1 MRIRIKLSLMVGIIA
16 ALVVTILSVITLN
29 RVGDLQTAVS
39 TDNLRSIAGQTATDI
54 QRRYEE
60 YLEAARTVAQI
71 MGSYAMIDPAE
82 RRSRYDDIMYG
93 LVVANTHFVGIYSLW
108 LPNALDDMDD
118 FYAGSQ
124 GTDAS
129 GQYISWY
136 TRVSG
141 TIECRAYLG
150 YQQVLAT
157 LSNKETVENPYVMEV
172 AGKNAYVVN
181 VTAPVVGSDGKVV
194 GIVGIN
200 VDMSVF
206 QPVVAAI
213 KPFETGRAILISNNG
228 TIMAHYDPS
237 LVGSNFQQASLA
249 TLGADGVRQVLN
261 TISTGQPALFS
272 YGDQYIVSY
281 PFYVGKSTTP
291 LSVLA
296 SVPQGTILAQLNQMI
311 QYAAMIAFVCII
323 FSIIVGFI
331 VAGTIVK
338 PIIAVSSMLKDIS
351 EGEGDLTKRITIN
364 SKDEIGDMAH
374 YFNLTIDKIKVLIVV
389 IKEQSAS
396 LLNIGT
402 ELSTNMNET
411 AAAMNQITAN
421 IQNINDQVVNQSGS
435 VSTTSST
442 MKQISDNIGEL
453 NEHIENQS
461 SNISQS
467 SSAIEEMIA
476 NISSVTRTLV
486 QNVEN
491 VKHLASASELGR
503 TSLEEV
509 STDIQGIAKE
519 SEGLLEITAVMEN
532 IASQTN
538 LLSMNAAIEAAHAG
552 ESGKG
557 FAVVADEIRKLA
569 ESSGEQS
576 KTIAEV
582 LKKIKTSIDKIMKST
597 DAVLERFEAIDS
609 GVKVVSR
616 QEENIRSAMEEQQ
629 NGGQQVLDVISRL
642 NDITQRVR
650 NSSAQMRTGSKKI
663 IGESENLGSLTSE
676 VSNGVTEISKG
687 ADQVNVAVNQVSTL
701 SSANKDHI
709 DTLVSEISK
718 FKVE

>member
-1 MRIRIKLSLMVGIIA
+1 MVGIIA
-16 ALVVTILSVITLN
+16 AVVVAILSIITLS
-29 RVGDLQTAVS
+29 RSSALQTAGA
-39 TDNLRSIAGQTATDI
+39 TDNLKSIAGQTAIDI
-54 QRRYEE
+54 QRRYEQ
-60 YLEAARTVAQI
+60 YLDAARTISQI

-93 LVVANTHFVGIYSLW
+93 LVVANPHFIGIYSLC

-118 FYAGSQ
+118 FYADSQ
-124 GTDAS
+124 GTDSS

-136 TRVSG
+136 TRISG
-141 TIECRAYLG
+141 TIECRAYTD
-150 YQQVLAT
+150 YKQVLAN
-157 LSNKETVENPYVMEV
+157 LSNKETVGNPFTMTV
-172 AGKNAYVVN
+172 AGKETWVVD
-181 VTAPVVGSDGKVV
+181 VTAPVVGSDGRTI
-194 GIVGIN
+194 GIVGVNI
-200 VDMSVF
+200 DMAVF

-213 KPFETGRAILISNNG
+213 KPFETGRAILSSNNG
-228 TIMAHYDPS
+228 TVMAHYNPS
-237 LVGSNFQQASLA
+237 LVGTNFQQSSVAV
-249 TLGADGVRQVLN
+249 LGQNGVRQVLN
-261 TISTGQPALFS
+261 SIISGGSVLFANQ
-272 YGDQYIVSY
+272 GQYIVSY
-281 PFYVGKSTTP
+281 PFYVGDSATALTI
-291 LSVLA
+291 LA
-296 SVPQGTILAQLNQMI
+296 SVPQNTVLAQVSQMI
-311 QYAAMIAFVCII
+311 QFAIVIAII
-323 FSIIVGFI
+323 AIILSAIVSFI
-331 VAGTIVK
+331 VAGSIVK
-338 PIIAVSSMLKDIS
+338 PIIAVGSMLKDIS
-351 EGEGDLTKRITIN
+351 EGEGDLTKRITIQ

-374 YFNLTIDKIKVLIVV
+374 YFNLTIDKIKALIVI
-389 IKEQSAS
+389 IKEQSG
-396 LLNIGT
+396 LLSNIGT

-421 IQNINDQVVNQSGS
+421 IQNINDQVVNQSAS

-442 MKQISDNIGEL
+442 MKQITDNIGEL

-476 NISSVTRTLV
+476 NISSVTQTLV

-491 VKHLASASELGR
+491 VKHLASASELGH

-509 STDIQGIAKE
+509 STDIQEIAKE

-576 KTIAEV
+576 KTIAGV
-582 LKKIKTSIDKIMKST
+582 LKKIKSSIDKIMKST
-597 DAVLERFEAIDS
+597 DAVLDRFEVIDS
-609 GVKVVSR
+609 GVKLVSR

-642 NDITQRVR
+642 NDLTQRVR
-650 NSSAQMRTGSKKI
+650 NSSTQMRTGSKKI
-663 IGESENLGSLTSE
+663 ITESESLGALTSE

-687 ADQVNVAVNQVSTL
+687 ADQVNIAVNQVSTL
-701 SSANKDHI
+701 SSDNKEHI

>member
-1 MRIRIKLSLMVGIIA
+1 MKIRIKLSLMVGIIA
-16 ALVVTILSVITLN
+16 ALVVAILSVITLS
-29 RVGDLQTAVS
+29 RSGALQTAGA
-39 TDNLRSIAGQTATDI
+39 TDNLMSIAGQTATDI
-54 QRRYEE
+54 QRRYEH
-60 YLEAARTVAQI
+60 YLESARTVAQI
-71 MGSYAMIDPAE
+71 MGSYAMVDPAE

-118 FYAGSQ
+118 FYADPS
-124 GTDAS
+124 TNPT

-136 TRVSG
+136 TRASG
-141 TIECRAYLG
+141 TIEGRTYPD
-150 YQQVLAT
+150 YKQVLAN
-157 LSNKETVENPYVMEV
+157 LSNKETVEDPYTMQV
-172 AGKNAYVVN
+172 AGKTAYVVN
-181 VTAPVVGSDGKVV
+181 VTVPVASADGKVV
-194 GIVGIN
+194 GVVGVN

-213 KPFETGRAILISNNG
+213 KPFETGRAVLVSNDG
-228 TIMAHYDPS
+228 TVMAHYAPS
-237 LVGSNFQQASLA
+237 LIGSNIQQTSIG
-249 TLGADGVRQVLN
+249 TLGTDGIRQVM
-261 TISTGQPALFS
+261 TSISSGKSSLFE
-272 YGDQYIVSY
+272 YAGEYIVSY
-281 PFYVGKSTTP
+281 PFYVGDSTTA
-291 LSVLA
+291 LTVLA
-296 SVPQGTILAQLNQMI
+296 SVPQDTVLAQVSQMSQFAI
-311 QYAAMIAFVCII
+311 VIAVVAT
-323 FSIIVGFI
+323 IVSVLIGFI

-338 PIIAVSSMLKDIS
+338 PIIAVGSMLKDIS
-351 EGEGDLTKRITIN
+351 EGEGDLTKRITIH

-374 YFNLTIDKIKVLIVV
+374 YFNLTIDKIKALIVI
-389 IKEQSAS
+389 IKEQSGS

-421 IQNINDQVVNQSGS
+421 IQNINEQVVNQSGS

-442 MKQISDNIGEL
+442 MKQISTNIGEL

-476 NISSVTRTLV
+476 NIGSVTQTLI

-509 STDIQGIAKE
+509 SADIQGIAKE

-576 KTIAEV
+576 KTIAGV

-609 GVKVVSR
+609 GVKLVSR

-629 NGGQQVLDVISRL
+629 NGGQQVLDVIARL

-650 NSSAQMRTGSKKI
+650 NSSTQMRSGSKKI

-701 SSANKDHI
+701 SSANKEHI

>member
-1 MRIRIKLSLMVGIIA
+1 MKIRIKLSLMVSIIV
-16 ALVVTILSVITLN
+16 ALVVTILSVITLS
-29 RVGDLQTAVS
+29 RSATLQTVTA
-39 TDNLRSIAGQTATDI
+39 TDNLMSIAGQTAVDI
-54 QRRYEE
+54 QRRYEQ
-60 YLEAARTVAQI
+60 YMEAARTVAQI
-71 MGSYAMIDPAE
+71 MGSYTMIDPSE

-93 LVVANTHFVGIYSLW
+93 LVVANEHFTGIYSLW
-108 LPNALDDMDD
+108 LPNALDEMDD
-118 FYAGSQ
+118 FYADPAAGV
-124 GTDAS
+124 S

-136 TRVSG
+136 TRASG
-141 TIECRAYLG
+141 TIQGGIYPD
-150 YQQVLAT
+150 YQRVLAS
-157 LSNKETVENPYVMEV
+157 LSNKEIVGNPYTMTV
-172 AGKNAYVVN
+172 AGRNAYVVD
-181 VTAPVVGSDGKVV
+181 VITPVIGTDGRVVGV
-194 GIVGIN
+194 VGIN

-213 KPFETGRAILISNNG
+213 RPFDTGRAVLFSNDG
-228 TIMAHYDPS
+228 TIMAHYNPS
-237 LVGSNFQQASLA
+237 AVGSNFQQVSVEN
-249 TLGADGVRQVLN
+249 LGENGVRQVLN
-261 TISTGQPALFS
+261 SLSTGKSSLFN
-272 YGDQYIVSY
+272 YKEQYIVNY
-281 PFYVGKSTTP
+281 PFYVGDSTTA
-291 LSVLA
+291 LSILA
-296 SVPQGTILAQLNQMI
+296 SVPQDTILAQVSQMTQFAI
-311 QYAAMIAFVCII
+311 LIAIVATIASVII
-323 FSIIVGFI
+323 GFL

-338 PIIAVSSMLKDIS
+338 PIIAVGSMLKDIS
-351 EGEGDLTKRITIN
+351 EGEGDLTKRITIH

-374 YFNLTIDKIKVLIVV
+374 YFNLTIDKIKALIVI
-389 IKEQSAS
+389 IKEQSVS
-396 LLNIGT
+396 LVNIGT

-435 VSTTSST
+435 VSATSST
-442 MKQISDNIGEL
+442 MKQITSNIGEL

-476 NISSVTRTLV
+476 NIGSVTHTLI

-576 KTIAEV
+576 NTIAGV

-609 GVKVVSR
+609 GVKLVSR

-629 NGGQQVLDVISRL
+629 NGGQQILDVIARL
-642 NDITQRVR
+642 NDITQQVR
-650 NSSAQMRTGSKKI
+650 NSSTEMRSGSTKI
-663 IGESENLGSLTSE
+663 ISESENLGSLTSE

-701 SSANKDHI
+701 SSANKEHI

>member
-1 MRIRIKLSLMVGIIA
+1 MKIRVKLSLMVGIIA
-16 ALVVTILSVITLN
+16 MLVVVILSSITLN
-29 RVGDLQTAVS
+29 RSSKLQTEAA
-39 TDNLRSIAGQTATDI
+39 TDNLMSIAGQTATDI
-54 QRRYEE
+54 QRRYEQ
-60 YLEAARTVAQI
+60 YIEAARTVAQI

-93 LVVANTHFVGIYSLW
+93 LIVANEHFIGIYSLW
-108 LPNALDDMDD
+108 LPNALDEMDD
-118 FYAGSQ
+118 FYADPQ
-124 GTDAS
+124 GENTS

-141 TIECRAYLG
+141 NIEGRVYSN
-150 YQQVLAT
+150 YRQVLAN
-157 LSNKETVENPYVMEV
+157 LSNKETVGNPYTMVV
-172 AGKNAYVVN
+172 GGKNAYIVDVS
-181 VTAPVVGSDGKVV
+181 VPVVGTDGKVV
-194 GIVGIN
+194 GVVGIN

-206 QPVVAAI
+206 QPAVAAI
-213 KPFETGRAILISNNG
+213 KPFETGNAILISNDG
-228 TIMAHYDPS
+228 TVMAHYDPA
-237 LVGSNFQQASLA
+237 LIGSNFQQTSLA
-249 TLGADGVRQVLN
+249 TLEANGVRQVLN
-261 TISTGQPALFS
+261 SISSGKPLLLNN
-272 YGDQYIVSY
+272 GNRYIVSY
-281 PFYVGKSTTP
+281 PFYVGDSATA
-291 LSVLA
+291 LSIMA
-296 SVPQGTILAQLNQMI
+296 SVPQDTVLAQVNAMI
-311 QYAAMIAFVCII
+311 Q
-323 FSIIVGFI
+323 FSIILAIVATIASVIVGFM

-338 PIIAVSSMLKDIS
+338 PIIEVGSMLKDIS
-351 EGEGDLTKRITIN
+351 EGEGDLTKRITIH

-374 YFNLTIDKIKVLIVV
+374 YFNLTIDKIKALVV
-389 IKEQSAS
+389 IIKEQSGS
-396 LLNIGT
+396 LLHIGT

-442 MKQISDNIGEL
+442 MKQITNNIGEL

-476 NISSVTRTLV
+476 NINSVTQTLIK
-486 QNVEN
+486 NVEN

-509 STDIQGIAKE
+509 STDIQEIAKE

-576 KTIAEV
+576 KTIAGV

-609 GVKVVSR
+609 GVKVVTR

-629 NGGQQVLDVISRL
+629 NGGQQVLDVIARL

-650 NSSAQMRTGSKKI
+650 DSSTQMRSGSKKI
-663 IGESENLGSLTSE
+663 IGESENLGSLTAE

-687 ADQVNVAVNQVSTL
+687 ADQVNVAVNEVSTL
-701 SSANKDHI
+701 SNANKEHI
-709 DTLVSEISK
+709 DTLVNEISK

>member
-1 MRIRIKLSLMVGIIA
+1 MKIRIKLSLMVGVIA

-29 RVGDLQTAVS
+29 RFGAVQTDSA
-39 TDNLRSIAGQTATDI
+39 TDNLTSIAGQTATDI
-54 QRRYEE
+54 QRRYEQ

-82 RRSRYDDIMYG
+82 RRSRYDDILYG
-93 LVVANTHFVGIYSLW
+93 LIVANDHFTGIYSLW
-108 LPNALDDMDD
+108 LPNALDEHDD
-118 FYAGSQ
+118 FYADPS
-124 GTDAS
+124 TNPT
-129 GQYISWY
+129 GQYLSWY
-136 TRVSG
+136 TRSSG
-141 TIECRAYLG
+141 SIEGRVYSN
-150 YQQVLAT
+150 YQQVLAN
-157 LSNKETVENPYVMEV
+157 LSNKETVGNPYTMVV
-172 AGKNAYVVN
+172 AGKDAYIVN
-181 VTAPVVGSDGKVV
+181 VTVPVIGTDSKVV
-194 GIVGIN
+194 GVVGIN

-206 QPVVAAI
+206 QPVVAAL
-213 KPFETGRAILISNNG
+213 KPFETGKAVLVSNDG
-228 TIMAHYDPS
+228 TVMAHYDAS
-237 LVGSNFQQASLA
+237 KIGSNFQQTSLA
-249 TLGADGVRQVLN
+249 VLGADGVGQILN
-261 TISTGQPALFS
+261 SISNGKSAFFN
-272 YGDQYIVSY
+272 YNGQYIVSY
-281 PFYVGKSTTP
+281 PFYVGDSTTA
-291 LSVLA
+291 LSILA
-296 SVPQGTILAQLNQMI
+296 SVPQETVLEQVNAMTQFAIILAVIVTL
-311 QYAAMIAFVCII
+311 V
-323 FSIIVGFI
+323 SVLVGFL
-331 VAGTIVK
+331 VAGTIVN
-338 PIIAVSSMLKDIS
+338 PIIAVGSMLKDIS
-351 EGEGDLTKRITIN
+351 EGEGDLTKRITIH

-374 YFNLTIDKIKVLIVV
+374 YFNLTIDKIKALIVI
-389 IKEQSAS
+389 IKEQSVS

-411 AAAMNQITAN
+411 AAAMNEITAN
-421 IQNINDQVVNQSGS
+421 IQNINGQVVNQSGS
-435 VSTTSST
+435 VSTTSLT
-442 MKQISDNIGEL
+442 MKQITNNIGEL

-476 NISSVTRTLV
+476 NISSVTQTLV

-491 VKHLASASELGR
+491 VKRLASASELGR

-509 STDIQGIAKE
+509 STDIQEIAKE

-576 KTIAEV
+576 KTIAGV
-582 LKKIKTSIDKIMKST
+582 LKKIKTSIDKIMRST

-609 GVKVVSR
+609 GVKLVSR

-629 NGGQQVLDVISRL
+629 NGGQQVLDVIARL

-650 NSSAQMRTGSKKI
+650 NSSTEMRTGSKKI

-687 ADQVNVAVNQVSTL
+687 ADQVNVAVNQVSSL
-701 SSANKDHI
+701 SSANKEHI

>member
-1 MRIRIKLSLMVGIIA
+1 M
-16 ALVVTILSVITLN
+16 LN
-29 RVGDLQTAVS
+29 RSSSIQVETATENMTSVS
-39 TDNLRSIAGQTATDI
+39 GQAATDI
-54 QRRYEE
+54 QRRCEQ
-60 YLEAARTVAQI
+60 YLEAVRTVAQI
-71 MGSYAMIDPAE
+71 MGSYAMIDPSE

-93 LVVANTHFVGIYSLW
+93 LVVANEHFIGIYSLW
-108 LPNALDDMDD
+108 LPDALDGMDD
-118 FYAGSQ
+118 FYADPQ
-124 GTDAS
+124 GTNVS

-141 TIECRAYLG
+141 DITGRTYPN
-150 YQQVLAT
+150 YQQILAN
-157 LSNKETVENPYVMEV
+157 LSNRDTIGNPYTMEI
-172 AGKNAYVVN
+172 AGKTAYVIDL
-181 VTAPVVGSDGKVV
+181 TTPVVGPDGRVV
-194 GIVGIN
+194 GVVGVN
-200 VDMSVF
+200 VNMSVF
-206 QPVVAAI
+206 QPVIAAI
-213 KPFETGRAILISNNG
+213 KPFDTGRAILLSNDG
-228 TIMAHYDPS
+228 TVMAHYDPS
-237 LVGSNFQQASLA
+237 IVGSNFQQTSLA
-249 TLGADGVRQVLN
+249 ILGADRVRQILGS
-261 TISTGQPALFS
+261 ISSGRSLLFQSGGQ
-272 YGDQYIVSY
+272 YVVNY
-281 PFYVGKSTTP
+281 PFYVGDSTTA

-296 SVPQGTILAQLNQMI
+296 TVPQDTVLAQVNQMSQFALI
-311 QYAAMIAFVCII
+311 IAIVT
-323 FSIIVGFI
+323 IIVSVIIGFI

-338 PIIAVSSMLKDIS
+338 PIIVVGSMLKDIS

-374 YFNLTIDKIKVLIVV
+374 YFNLTIDKIKALIVI
-389 IKEQSAS
+389 IKEQSTS
-396 LLNIGT
+396 LLGIGT

-442 MKQISDNIGEL
+442 MKQMTTNIGEL
-453 NEHIENQS
+453 NENIENQS

-476 NISSVTRTLV
+476 NINSVTQTLV

-491 VKHLASASELGR
+491 VKRLASASEVGR
-503 TSLEEV
+503 TSLVEV
-509 STDIQGIAKE
+509 STDIQEIAKE

-576 KTIAEV
+576 KTIAGV
-582 LKKIKTSIDKIMKST
+582 LKKIKSSIDKIMKST

-609 GVKVVSR
+609 GVKLVSR

-629 NGGQQVLDVISRL
+629 NGSQQVLDVISRL

-650 NSSAQMRTGSKKI
+650 DSSTQMHTGSRKI
-663 IGESENLGSLTSE
+663 IGESENLGSLTAE

-701 SSANKDHI
+701 SSANKEHI
-709 DTLVSEISK
+709 DTLVNEISK